1 MKLDIENKILFPF
14 MILIMLSIIVLGMVS
29 YLNGYHLLLDIK
41 ERHIKEELKESIIY
55 IEDLNERITKGEI
68 KIKNAKKEAI
78 SYFERVDKKG
88 IFIIK
93 NGNKIL
99 DNSKDIKINNFN
111 DKGRIEKEE
120 VIYIYERFK
129 SWNWIIGYELK
140 KDIFSKE
147 LLDMQKDTLLI
158 AIIFLVISMEAT
170 ILIAYNIS
178 RPIKMLA
185 DTCNKIAKGDLKEKI
200 NLTRK
205 DEIGV
210 LARAFNNMIYQLQLN
225 TKKLLKMKNFN
236 ENILNNTSTG
246 MITTDR
252 EGNIISI
259 NKSAQKIIQKYK
271 SKKEEINKSLKG
283 QINKTI
289 KLEKE
294 INDVYE
300 YALGDNELFIDVTT
314 SLLKTDDRKFSGVIC
329 SFNDITNRKTIEK
342 RMEKVNRLTS
352 TGQLAAGLAHEIR
365 NPLSGMRMS
374 VQILKRRLKN
384 DKNSNKELLDGT
396 LYEIDRINRLVS
408 DLLNFAKPHHPE
420 YEKVDG
426 ALILKRS
433 LELLRKNYEK
443 KDIKV
448 NININEKSYIYVD
461 KAQIEQVFINILA
474 NAINAMDKEG
484 ILSINMDI
492 DSKNYLKIEIKDNG
506 CGISKKNISKI
517 FDPFFTTDSKGT
529 GLGLSVV
536 HKLVVEN
543 KGHIKVNSEV
553 NKGTVFIIKLPLYG
567 GEINE
572 ENTSD

>member
-29 YLNGYHLLLDIK
+29 YLNGYHLLLDTK

-78 SYFERVDKKG
+78 NYFERVDKKG
-88 IFIIK
+88 IFIIQ

-99 DNSKDIKINNFN
+99 DNSEDIKINNFN
-111 DKGRIEKEE
+111 DKGKIEKEE

-129 SWNWIIGYELK
+129 PWNWIIGYELK

-200 NLTRK
+200 HLTRK

-236 ENILNNTSTG
+236 EDILNNTSTG

-259 NKSAQKIIQKYK
+259 NKSAQKIILKDK
-271 SKKEEINKSLKG
+271 SKKEEINKSLKK
-283 QINKTI
+283 QVNKTI
-289 KLEKE
+289 KLEEE

-314 SLLKTDDRKFSGVIC
+314 SLLKTEDSKFSGVIC
-329 SFNDITNRKTIEK
+329 SFNDITNRKRIEK

-374 VQILKRRLKN
+374 VQILKRRLNN

-408 DLLNFAKPHHPE
+408 DLLNYAKPHHPE
-420 YEKVDG
+420 YEKIDG
-426 ALILKRS
+426 AFILKRS

-443 KDIKV
+443 KDIKI
-448 NININEKSYIYVD
+448 NININDKSYIYVD

-484 ILSINMDI
+484 VLNINMDI

-543 KGHIKVNSEV
+543 KGLIKVNSKFNLE
-553 NKGTVFIIKLPLYG
+553 FPHFF
-567 GEINE
+567 E
-572 ENTSD
+572 SR